1 MMPIGIERCGF
12 LASSPVERQ
21 KAASV
26 PAPWYST
33 GQLAPEDE
41 PQQGLSMAAWGWA
54 AAGRGCRRGR
64 VPRRAAVLAESSALP
79 RAEAHGCSPSFQAC
93 SCLAAGLVAS
103 LAVPALCPLQQLP
116 LPAQPAECGS
126 SAHVGTAMQPL
137 CPLFPGLCKGVLS
150 HCTALPSKGLSSQ
163 SRREGGGCR
172 AVPGAGEAQAGR
184 SGRTACTSH
193 PLSRFLGE

>member
-54 AAGRGCRRGR
+54 AAGRGCQRGR
-64 VPRRAAVLAESSALP
+64 VPRRAAA
-79 RAEAHGCSPSFQAC
+79 
-93 SCLAAGLVAS
+93 
-103 LAVPALCPLQQLP
+103 LAVFGTAKSRSAWLQPQLP
-116 LPAQPAECGS
+116 GMQLPGSWARSLSGRASPLPPPA
-126 SAHVGTAMQPL
+126 APAP
-137 CPLFPGLCKGVLS
+137 
-150 HCTALPSKGLSSQ
+150 CTA
-163 SRREGGGCR
+163 R
-172 AVPGAGEAQAGR
+172 
-184 SGRTACTSH
+184 
-193 PLSRFLGE
+193 